1 MRPQTRYDVDA
12 EPLRWSTLKRL
23 LPFLLEYK
31 GRVLLALGFLVLAKV
46 ASVGLPFV
54 LKYLVDS
61 LDRSLVDASLIVLPL
76 GLLLAYGAVR
86 FSTVLFAEIRDTLF
100 GRVTE
105 RAMRR
110 VGLKV
115 FDHLH
120 RMDIDFHLN
129 RNTGGLFRD
138 IERGVT
144 GIGFLMRFMVF
155 NILPTLLEISLVIF
169 ILFKQYSGW
178 LAFITLVSIV
188 AYVAF
193 SIVATEWRTAFV
205 REANKAD
212 SQSNTRAL
220 DSLLNYE
227 TVKYFTNEA
236 VESRAYDHELALWE
250 QAKRKNRL
258 SLFVLNTGQA
268 LIIAVGMTAMM
279 IVAGHQVVAGVMTLG
294 DFVLINAFMMQIF
307 IPLNFLGFIYRE
319 MKGALV
325 NIERLFGLLD
335 KQSKVIEV
343 ADAKALVVGGG
354 SVRFDNVTFSYS
366 DDRPLLNG
374 ISFAVNPG
382 EKVAIVGPSGS
393 GKSTTVKLLF
403 RFYDPMQGAIYVDD
417 QPVKEL
423 SLYSL
428 RQAIGIVPQ
437 DTVLFNTSIL
447 ENVRY
452 GRVDATDEDVRHAL
466 KLANLTSFIAKLPQ
480 GENTL
485 VGERGLKLSGG
496 EKQRVSIAR
505 AVLKNPPILVF
516 DEATSSLDSL
526 SEGAILDA
534 IREVSQHHTSL
545 VIAHRLSTIVDAD
558 RILVLEDGKLIEQ
571 GTHAQL
577 LAAGGTY
584 QHMWQTQQREKSV
597 RKV

>member
-1 MRPQTRYDVDA
+1 
-12 EPLRWSTLKRL
+12 
-23 LPFLLEYK
+23 
-31 GRVLLALGFLVLAKV
+31 
-46 ASVGLPFV
+46 
-54 LKYLVDS
+54 
-61 LDRSLVDASLIVLPL
+61 
-76 GLLLAYGAVR
+76 
-86 FSTVLFAEIRDTLF
+86 
-100 GRVTE
+100 
-105 RAMRR
+105 MRR

-307 IPLNFLGFIYRE
+307 IPLNFLG
-319 MKGALV
+319 L
-325 NIERLFGLLD
+325 
-335 KQSKVIEV
+335 S
-343 ADAKALVVGGG
+343 
-354 SVRFDNVTFSYS
+354 
-366 DDRPLLNG
+366 
-374 ISFAVNPG
+374 
-382 EKVAIVGPSGS
+382 IV
-393 GKSTTVKLLF
+393 K
-403 RFYDPMQGAIYVDD
+403 
-417 QPVKEL
+417 
-423 SLYSL
+423 
-428 RQAIGIVPQ
+428 
-437 DTVLFNTSIL
+437 
-447 ENVRY
+447 
-452 GRVDATDEDVRHAL
+452 
-466 KLANLTSFIAKLPQ
+466 
-480 GENTL
+480 
-485 VGERGLKLSGG
+485 
-496 EKQRVSIAR
+496 
-505 AVLKNPPILVF
+505 
-516 DEATSSLDSL
+516 
-526 SEGAILDA
+526 
-534 IREVSQHHTSL
+534 
-545 VIAHRLSTIVDAD
+545 
-558 RILVLEDGKLIEQ
+558 
-571 GTHAQL
+571 
-577 LAAGGTY
+577 
-584 QHMWQTQQREKSV
+584 
-597 RKV
+597 

>member
-12 EPLRWSTLKRL
+12 EPLRWHTLKRL
-23 LPFLLEYK
+23 VPYILEFK
-31 GRVLLALGFLVLAKV
+31 GRVMLAMAFLILAKV

-61 LDRSLVDASLIVLPL
+61 LDRSLPDSTVLVLPL
-76 GLLLAYGAVR
+76 GLLLAYGVVR

-120 RMDIDFHLN
+120 RLDIDFHLN

-138 IERGVT
+138 IERGVS
-144 GIGFLMRFMVF
+144 GISFLMRFMIF

-169 ILFKQYSGW
+169 VLLKQYSSW
-178 LAFITLVSIV
+178 FAVITLLSIV
-188 AYVAF
+188 AYIWYSVA
-193 SIVATEWRTAFV
+193 ATEWRTAFV

-227 TVKYFTNEA
+227 TVKYFTNEQ
-236 VESRAYDHELALWE
+236 VESLAYDRELASWE
-250 QAKRKNRL
+250 SAKRKNRL
-258 SLFVLNTGQA
+258 SLFALNGGQA
-268 LIIAVGMTAMM
+268 LIVAIGMTAMM
-279 IVAGHQVVAGVMTLG
+279 IVAGQKVVAGEMTLG

-319 MKGALV
+319 MKGSMV

-335 KQSKVIEV
+335 QKSTVQERPQAHTLKVS
-343 ADAKALVVGGG
+343 GG
-354 SVRFDNVTFSYS
+354 SVRFENVAFAYNEK
-366 DDRPLLNG
+366 RPLLRG
-374 ISFAVNPG
+374 ISFNVKAG
-382 EKVAIVGPSGS
+382 EKVAFVGPSGA

-403 RFYDPMQGAIYVDD
+403 RFYDPTQGRILIDD
-417 QPVKEL
+417 QPISEL
-423 SLYSL
+423 TFQSL

-452 GRVDATDEDVRHAL
+452 GRVDASDEEVRNAL
-466 KLANLTSFIAKLPQ
+466 KMANLDSFIQKLPQ
-480 GENTL
+480 GEQTL

-496 EKQRVSIAR
+496 EKQRVAIAR

-526 SEGAILDA
+526 SEGAILEA
-534 IREVSQHHTSL
+534 IRKVSRHHTSL
-545 VIAHRLSTIVDAD
+545 VIAHRLSTVVDAD
-558 RILVLEDGKLIEQ
+558 RILVLDDGQITEQ
-571 GTHAQL
+571 GTHDEL
-577 LAAGGTY
+577 LASKGTY
-584 QHMWQTQQREKSV
+584 YQMWQTQKKERV
-597 RKV
+597 AD